1 LNPDGRTTKKTQQKK
16 VIEIKPGYGEDFIL
30 RFKGEGNMSPGKEI
44 SDLILK
50 IVTRSCKGFTREGND
65 LVYTVKTPL
74 LDALTARPI
83 QIETLDGRILKVA
96 LDSVVR

>member
-1 LNPDGRTTKKTQQKK
+1 
-16 VIEIKPGYGEDFIL
+16 
-30 RFKGEGNMSPGKEI
+30 MSPGKEI

-50 IVTRSCKGFTREGND
+50 IVTRACKGFTRERND